1 MISTPL
7 ELKDV
12 IISGGFWKNK
22 MEVVRTE
29 VIPYQWKA
37 LNDTIEEAEPS
48 YCMHNY
54 QIAGKILQKE
64 IERKV
69 KKDWIFQPLPKE
81 NNNPE
86 NTFYGFAF
94 QDSDFAKWIEA
105 VSYSLIQHPDKSL
118 ERIADQA
125 IDIVCAAQQENGY
138 LDTYFIIRNPEAIF
152 TNLRDYHELYC
163 FGHLTEGAVAYYQA
177 TGKDKLLQTAKR
189 YADYIIQNIGPEENK
204 KHGYPGHEEA
214 ELTLVK
220 LYQVTKDIR
229 YLKQAKYF
237 IDERGKKPYYFDLE
251 HPEESIQNNKVD
263 EVDFAG
269 QTNYTERYTYYQA
282 HRPVRQQKE
291 AVGHAVRAAYLY
303 CGMSDVARLTND
315 DELDT
320 ACQNLWN
327 NITQQKMYITGSI
340 GGTHVG
346 EAFSHNYDLPSDTA
360 YAETCAAIGLIF
372 FAYRM
377 LQSHPTSQYADVME
391 RALYNGVLSGMSL
404 DGHRF
409 FYTNPLE
416 CRPEDC
422 RQDARKHHIKPVRQK
437 WFGCA
442 CCPPNLARLISSIGM
457 YAFTETKQT
466 LFVHLFLDAEINKT
480 LTKADGTEDVLHIRT
495 TGKMPWNGEFSV
507 EVNGISPE
515 SSLQLAVRVPEWT
528 KQFSIDGQKY
538 NTISQWCE
546 RGGIAR
552 DGYLYINIDHD
563 SILRMDFSMPVRW
576 IQAHSNVQETEGKLA
591 LMRGPLVYCLE
602 EKDNGHDLHL
612 LQCDPYGAT
621 TVTQKNICDEKI
633 VAIQSSGYR
642 TKECDSFSPLYQEW
656 TAQQPQKTT
665 LCWVPYYV
673 WANRGE
679 NEMRVWVNQSMRT
692 I

>member
-214 ELTLVK
+214 ELALVK

-251 HPEESIQNNKVD
+251 H
-263 EVDFAG
+263 
-269 QTNYTERYTYYQA
+269 
-282 HRPVRQQKE
+282 
-291 AVGHAVRAAYLY
+291 
-303 CGMSDVARLTND
+303 
-315 DELDT
+315 
-320 ACQNLWN
+320 
-327 NITQQKMYITGSI
+327 
-340 GGTHVG
+340 
-346 EAFSHNYDLPSDTA
+346 
-360 YAETCAAIGLIF
+360 
-372 FAYRM
+372 
-377 LQSHPTSQYADVME
+377 
-391 RALYNGVLSGMSL
+391 
-404 DGHRF
+404 
-409 FYTNPLE
+409 
-416 CRPEDC
+416 
-422 RQDARKHHIKPVRQK
+422 
-437 WFGCA
+437 
-442 CCPPNLARLISSIGM
+442 
-457 YAFTETKQT
+457 
-466 LFVHLFLDAEINKT
+466 
-480 LTKADGTEDVLHIRT
+480 
-495 TGKMPWNGEFSV
+495 
-507 EVNGISPE
+507 
-515 SSLQLAVRVPEWT
+515 
-528 KQFSIDGQKY
+528 
-538 NTISQWCE
+538 
-546 RGGIAR
+546 
-552 DGYLYINIDHD
+552 
-563 SILRMDFSMPVRW
+563 
-576 IQAHSNVQETEGKLA
+576 
-591 LMRGPLVYCLE
+591 
-602 EKDNGHDLHL
+602 
-612 LQCDPYGAT
+612 
-621 TVTQKNICDEKI
+621 
-633 VAIQSSGYR
+633 
-642 TKECDSFSPLYQEW
+642 
-656 TAQQPQKTT
+656 
-665 LCWVPYYV
+665 
-673 WANRGE
+673 
-679 NEMRVWVNQSMRT
+679 
-692 I
+692 